1 MKKLLLLILI
11 VPFFFGCN
19 KQKKELEALQARYD
33 SILSIG
39 FTKDTALFAYIE
51 SFNQIQANLDS
62 IKQAEMLISTNTSGN
77 GELETDTKDQINR
90 DINMIYEKLRENK
103 ETIAKLR
110 NNLKRSGG
118 KVTELEKMI
127 DRLSLQMDEK
137 DAQITQ
143 LRDQLEKMNIDIEIL
158 TTSVS
163 TLTAEGE
170 EKSQIISEQ
179 TTAMNT
185 AYYVVG
191 TKRELLDNNI
201 ITREG
206 GFAGIGANKKLKQ
219 DFNQEYF
226 STVDITKLRSI
237 PLTKKKAT
245 IITTHPSQSFKL
257 YGEKVSDS
265 LVITNPK
272 DFWSVSKY
280 LVIMID

>member
-1 MKKLLLLILI
+1 MKKLLLLIFI
-11 VPFFFGCN
+11 VPFLFGCN

-33 SILSIG
+33 SILSVG

-62 IKQAEMLISTNTSGN
+62 IKQAEMLISSNTEGN
-77 GELETDTKDQINR
+77 GELQTDTKDQINR

-110 NNLKRSGG
+110 SNLKKSGG

-127 DRLSLQMDEK
+127 DRLSQQMDEK
-137 DAQITQ
+137 DTQITQ

-158 TTSVS
+158 STNVS

-219 DFNQEYF
+219 DFNHDYF

-237 PLTKKKAT
+237 PLTKKRAT
-245 IITTHPSQSFKL
+245 LITTHPSQSYKL
-257 YGEKVSDS
+257 YGEKLSDS

>member
-19 KQKKELEALQARYD
+19 QQKKELEALQARYD

-110 NNLKRSGG
+110 SNLKRSGG

-158 TTSVS
+158 TTSVT

>member
-90 DINMIYEKLRENK
+90 DINMIYDKLRENK